1 MSAKSLCH
9 QALAPRSG
17 RFSGRTAVRFK
28 KGNAWI
34 AQNFRKALPMHLC
47 GVAFIYKKARGP
59 TTGLTSAG
67 PHAAPLVY
75 HIFQGKCK
83 KKFQKNPEQQGGGRR
98 MCAKNTKISAACGR
112 FSGISRDMF
121 LPFTFWTDLRYKEPP
136 FVEVT
141 EGGVFMSIN
150 WNLTKF

>member
-28 KGNAWI
+28 KRQRMDSAKFPQS
-34 AQNFRKALPMHLC
+34 AAD
-47 GVAFIYKKARGP
+47 AFVWCCLHIQKARGP
-59 TTGLTSAG
+59 ATGLTSAG

-75 HIFQGKCK
+75 HNFQGKCK
-83 KKFQKNPEQQGGGRR
+83 KKFQKNPEQQGGGRQ

-121 LPFTFWTDLRYKEPP
+121 CPLDGEAEPLYNGPQQRNGARTLAMSGLAPF
-136 FVEVT
+136 
-141 EGGVFMSIN
+141 
-150 WNLTKF
+150 